1 MKIILNNREVS
12 FEKVDLTIANII
24 LDCNF
29 TYKRLVIRLNGVVV
43 KNEDHETTRVS
54 DGDRLEII
62 HLMAGG

>member
-1 MKIILNNREVS
+1 MKIILNNREVF

-29 TYKRLVIRLNGVVV
+29 TYKRLVIRLNGAVV
-43 KNEDHETTRVS
+43 KNEDHETTKVS